1 MTQTVGGD
9 IDVLRA
15 AVAGPVIG
23 PDDGEYDQA
32 RSLWNGDVDRRPAAI
47 ARCTGPAD
55 VAAALSFAQGAG
67 AGGHGARR
75 RAQHRGLGSR

>member
-23 PDDGEYDQA
+23 PE
-32 RSLWNGDVDRRPAAI
+32 
-47 ARCTGPAD
+47 
-55 VAAALSFAQGAG
+55 GAG